1 MIGGASER
9 HGFFRS
15 LMDEDSSLP
24 AELQVEGKLCMSF
37 DYD

>member
-15 LMDEDSSLP
+15 LMDEDSSL